1 MSKSFWGV
9 IIAIVIVLGG
19 IFWLT
24 GNRSSTTSSSANAQ
38 PTQHI
43 EGQGSTGV
51 TLVEYGDYEC
61 PYCSEFYSVVKQV
74 QQQYNS
80 QIFYQFRNLPLS
92 QLHPNAF
99 AAARA
104 AEAAGLQNKFW
115 EMHDLL
121 YANQDPTGKSGWV
134 ASTDV
139 LSQYFVGYAQQ
150 LGLNVT
156 QFKSDFAS
164 AKVNDLIN
172 ADVTAF
178 NKTGAQEATPT
189 FFLDGKQI
197 QPGLSV
203 ADFQKYID
211 AAIAAKTKK

>member
-19 IFWLT
+19 IFVLT
-24 GNRSSTTSSSANAQ
+24 GHKSNGSNNNTQ
-38 PTQHI
+38 PTNHV
-43 EGQGSTGV
+43 EGKGTTGV
-51 TLVEYGDYEC
+51 KLVEYGDYQC
-61 PYCSEFYSVVKQV
+61 PFCSEYYPVVKQV
-74 QQQYNS
+74 QQQYND
-80 QIFYQFRNLPLS
+80 QIYYQFRNLPLT

-104 AEAAGLQNKFW
+104 AEAAGLQGKFW
-115 EMHDLL
+115 QMHDLL
-121 YANQDPTGKSGWV
+121 YQNQDPNEKTGWV
-134 ASTDV
+134 VSTDV
-139 LSQYFVGYAQQ
+139 LSQYFLGYAQQ

-156 QFKSDFAS
+156 QFKTDFAS

-178 NKTGAQEATPT
+178 NKTGAQEATPS

-197 QPGLSV
+197 QPGLNV